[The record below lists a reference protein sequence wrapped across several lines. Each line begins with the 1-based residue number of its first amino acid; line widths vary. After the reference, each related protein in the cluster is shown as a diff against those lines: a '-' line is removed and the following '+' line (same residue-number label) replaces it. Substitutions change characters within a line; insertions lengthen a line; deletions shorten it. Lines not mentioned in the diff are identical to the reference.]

1 MTMTL
6 QHIPPIQCLLT
17 FEAVARLRHAGRAA
31 DELCVTPSAVSHR
44 IRQLESH
51 VGFKLFGRSD
61 FSLTADGAAY
71 LANVRTGLAALQA
84 TPLGSNAA
92 QRATR
97 LRIAVTP
104 TFSRQFLMPRLELFR
119 NIYPDIE
126 LVLQVSIPLLD
137 VTAEQADLEVRYGPG
152 GYADCEHRLILEE
165 QVVPACSPSYLN
177 EFGAVHGVSHRR
189 RDRQRAAH
197 PQPART
203 LGHLVRELRARPAR
217 AAHRLAVQ
225 RPGARVR
232 RRGQRLRRGA
242 GAAEDG
248 RGLVRGRAARCVV
261 RPGRALAASALH
273 LLAARHARSLGMR
286 GLRGLA
292 GTEPA
297 LKKPCSEGGAGE
309 VCSSRPQKSLNPHRA
324 RCA

>member
-1 MTMTL
+1 MAL

-84 TPLGSNAA
+84 TPLGSSAV

-152 GYADCEHRLILEE
+152 AYADCEHRLVLEE

-177 EFGAVHGVSHRR
+177 EFGPFTGFRTAAEIASARLIRSPLEPWGTWFASCGLDQPEPNIGSQFNDLGLVYDAAASGFGV
-189 RDRQRAAH
+189 A
-197 PQPART
+197 
-203 LGHLVRELRARPAR
+203 LVR
-217 AAHRLAVQ
+217 Q
-225 RPGARVR
+225 KM
-232 RRGQRLRRGA
+232 
-242 GAAEDG
+242 GAAWFESG
-248 RGLVRGRAARCVV
+248 RLV
-261 RPGRALAASALH
+261 ALSDQAVPS
-273 LLAARHARSLGMR
+273 
-286 GLRGLA
+286 
-292 GTEPA
+292 
-297 LKKPCSEGGAGE
+297 
-309 VCSSRPQKSLNPHRA
+309 PHRHYICWQPGTLE
-324 RCA
+324 RWECAAFAEWLEQSLR

>member
-1 MTMTL
+1 MAL

-84 TPLGSNAA
+84 TPNAGA
-92 QRATR
+92 ATRPTR

-119 NIYPDIE
+119 NLYPEIE

-137 VTAEQADLEVRYGPG
+137 VTAEPADLEVRYGTG
-152 GYADCEHRLILEE
+152 HYTDCESRLLLDEA
-165 QVVPACSPSYLN
+165 VVPACSPSYLN
-177 EFGAVHGVSHRR
+177 EFGPFQGF
-189 RDRQRAAH
+189 
-197 PQPART
+197 RT
-203 LGHLVRELRARPAR
+203 
-217 AAHRLAVQ
+217 
-225 RPGARVR
+225 
-232 RRGQRLRRGA
+232 
-242 GAAEDG
+242 
-248 RGLVRGRAARCVV
+248 
-261 RPGRALAASALH
+261 
-273 LLAARHARSLGMR
+273 
-286 GLRGLA
+286 
-292 GTEPA
+292 
-297 LKKPCSEGGAGE
+297 AGE
-309 VCSSRPQKSLNPHRA
+309 VAGARLIRSPLEPWSTWFASCGIDQPEPHVGSQFNDLGLVYDAAASGFGVALVRQKLGAAWFESGRLVALSEQAVASPHRHTICWQPGTLE
-324 RCA
+324 RWECAAFADWLGQSLRG